1 MKLSTEPRADLFFP
15 VIFLLLAGAYITWTW
30 NHELAGMG
38 GDNAVYLLTA
48 DYFSPWSSPSA
59 VAKHFA
65 QHSPYP
71 PLYPFVLGLFGGN
84 KSVLVAHLITTCSL
98 LLGFI
103 VLRMWFLSLGIGRM
117 TATFAM
123 TLFALLPGTIKTSMF
138 IWSENQYLLLTL
150 LALTMTV
157 RFEERR
163 NSLYLLA
170 AALAIGGATIT
181 RSAGV
186 SLAASFCLYLLI
198 HRPNRAMIMG
208 LLATLPFTVIL
219 FIKNFSNA
227 SRGTSYLE
235 AFQAHYRGDPVAKL
249 ITQVKV
255 ESNALWHGWI
265 SNFEPAALS
274 FLIMLFFIVCLL
286 GMAIRL
292 YQKRLDSFYLLFYFS
307 LILVWPYPAEAKRM
321 MYVILPILLGQGIL
335 LLNHLSRL
343 AVSKKT
349 LQPALIFLILLLVIS
364 LPGTLFIFGR
374 FTQPVPAELEQY
386 KRNKYFYYMNQN
398 VVRLNILNVKILF
411 EDLRSL
417 DAKLPPKAII
427 YGVKP
432 SIISFHANRLA
443 LQPPG
448 PNSDWSSFLSKTT
461 GSSDTYFYLMGITSP
476 SIKTPYYPL
485 ELIRDRLE
493 ILNVANTYEGE
504 DAPVVAFLAKVKK

>member
-1 MKLSTEPRADLFFP
+1 
-15 VIFLLLAGAYITWTW
+15 
-30 NHELAGMG
+30 
-38 GDNAVYLLTA
+38 
-48 DYFSPWSSPSA
+48 
-59 VAKHFA
+59 
-65 QHSPYP
+65 
-71 PLYPFVLGLFGGN
+71 
-84 KSVLVAHLITTCSL
+84 
-98 LLGFI
+98 
-103 VLRMWFLSLGIGRM
+103 
-117 TATFAM
+117 
-123 TLFALLPGTIKTSMF
+123 
-138 IWSENQYLLLTL
+138 
-150 LALTMTV
+150 
-157 RFEERR
+157 
-163 NSLYLLA
+163 
-170 AALAIGGATIT
+170 
-181 RSAGV
+181 
-186 SLAASFCLYLLI
+186 
-198 HRPNRAMIMG
+198 
-208 LLATLPFTVIL
+208 L

-386 KRNKYFYYMNQN
+386 KRNKYFYYM
-398 VVRLNILNVKILF
+398 LF

-504 DAPVVAFLAKVKK
+504 DAPVVAILAKVKK